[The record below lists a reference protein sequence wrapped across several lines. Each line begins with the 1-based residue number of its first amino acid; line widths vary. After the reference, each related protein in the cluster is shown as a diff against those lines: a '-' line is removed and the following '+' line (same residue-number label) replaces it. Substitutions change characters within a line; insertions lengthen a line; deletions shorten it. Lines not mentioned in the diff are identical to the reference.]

1 MNEIRIQPAQPTQEY
16 ARAFAELANMAND
29 QLFKNMLGRRWLA
42 VLTAMYLAP
51 HNDNS
56 HQYVHFA
63 IVSDAQIAGMM
74 CGYSGAQKRADARH
88 TAFLYLRHALWQAPR
103 VLLYLIA
110 MGVLMR
116 FMDHVPPRTYYIAL
130 TAVYAEYRQNGI
142 ATALLDCATTH
153 AQRANC
159 DRLALD
165 VSIHNIAAI
174 SAARRY
180 GFTIEKSSP
189 VIEYNNRPSQ
199 GVHRMIK
206 PL

>member
-1 MNEIRIQPAQPTQEY
+1 MSEIRIQPAQPTQPQAY
-16 ARAFAELANMAND
+16 AFAELANMAND
-29 QLFKNMLGRRWLA
+29 QLFQNMLGQRWLT

-51 HNDNS
+51 RNDNS

-63 IVSDAQIAGMM
+63 LIDNQIAGMM
-74 CGYSGAQKRADARH
+74 CGYSGTQKGADSIN
-88 TAFLYLRHALWQAPR
+88 TAILYLKNALWQAPR

-130 TAVYAEYRQNGI
+130 TAVYPPYRKSGV
-142 ATALLDCATTH
+142 ATALLDCAKYH
-153 AQRANC
+153 AQEAHC
-159 DRLALD
+159 DQLALD

-174 SAARRY
+174 TAARRY
-180 GFTIEKSSP
+180 GFTIAKSSP

-199 GVHRMIK
+199 GVHRMVM